1 VEGLRRNGSQ
11 HAAAQGSRT
20 DLRLLATVTKPE
32 LDVRGSFLFFF
43 HLLAYFMC
51 MGALSACVSV
61 LRSTCTL
68 DAQES

>member
-1 VEGLRRNGSQ
+1 
-11 HAAAQGSRT
+11 
-20 DLRLLATVTKPE
+20 LLATVTKPE